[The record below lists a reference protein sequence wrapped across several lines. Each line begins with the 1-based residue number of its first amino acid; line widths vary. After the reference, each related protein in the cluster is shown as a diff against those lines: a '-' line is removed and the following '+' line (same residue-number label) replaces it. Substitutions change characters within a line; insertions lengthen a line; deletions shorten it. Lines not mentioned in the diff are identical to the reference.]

1 MNSLPIPAK
10 MIQKLVRLIKVLYP
24 NRALKRSA
32 LLFIHTEETT
42 PVFEASLVYF
52 WGKGYLRWNCK
63 MGICH
68 VWQNALYAPV
78 V

>member
-24 NRALKRSA
+24 NRALKLSA

-42 PVFEASLVYF
+42 PVCETSLVYF
-52 WGKGYLRWNCK
+52 
-63 MGICH
+63 
-68 VWQNALYAPV
+68 
-78 V
+78 